1 MTKYFMVL
9 AFSLPSE
16 LCRSFVTTLRS
27 SKLSVGRYSRDCD
40 GLDIHYIVGHCPK
53 QKNENIYTGIFQ
65 RKSLMTKHFFALYS
79 DRKKSHRHTDFLICL
94 FGATAQIVTYKRMR
108 TVMWKYCH
116 NHFRLIDWLID
127 WLIDCQNHFRSP
139 GWPFLSFCI
148 QQLEPDVTISLPWV
162 RLSCCSDPVMIQV
175 KHYRKWRNLTIVL
188 TQVPLDSHYQI

>member
-108 TVMWKYCH
+108 AVMWKYCH

-127 WLIDCQNHFRSP
+127 WLI
-139 GWPFLSFCI
+139 GWLIVRIISDHLDGHSCPSASSSWSLMWQLVYHESVCHAVLILSW
-148 QQLEPDVTISLPWV
+148 SK
-162 RLSCCSDPVMIQV
+162 LSITE
-175 KHYRKWRNLTIVL
+175 NEET
-188 TQVPLDSHYQI
+188 